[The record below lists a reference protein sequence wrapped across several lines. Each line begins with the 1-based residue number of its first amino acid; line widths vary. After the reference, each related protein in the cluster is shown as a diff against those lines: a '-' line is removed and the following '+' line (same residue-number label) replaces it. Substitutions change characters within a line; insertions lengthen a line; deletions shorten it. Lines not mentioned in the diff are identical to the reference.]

1 MLGVVAVNLFRHD
14 TTHLG
19 RNASNV
25 ISVEFS
31 FHQTN
36 LSFTHIESLKAG
48 DIETQTFAVGSRGG
62 IFLVKNIYLKI
73 IIDT

>member
-1 MLGVVAVNLFRHD
+1 MLGVVAVNLFHQD
-14 TTHLG
+14 ITLLG

-25 ISVEFS
+25 IFVEFS

-48 DIETQTFAVGSRGG
+48 DIETQTFGLGRGG
-62 IFLVKNIYLKI
+62 VVLFKSINA
-73 IIDT
+73 TEWM